1 MSDPVSSIR
10 CMTVRQLIPQ
20 GLSEMAP
27 GPELA
32 MLLAG
37 IDMSA
42 LTGMDALEVLRARH
56 RQLSHD
62 QAQLLAAMVE
72 VGLCDP
78 AAPPGEVARL
88 GESPLY
94 AADEIR
100 AALAWT
106 RRAADRE
113 LYFAETLV
121 QRMPAVFA
129 ALDTGRIDRAKA
141 WIFTDFCAE
150 LSAEHTEVVCQRLLS
165 HAERLTTGELA
176 ARIKKIAIA
185 LDPEWAARR
194 YACAVRDDSVVQA
207 HRSHRDRHPC
217 RVRAVRHLRHAR

>member
-1 MSDPVSSIR
+1 MSDPVPSIR
-10 CMTVRQLIPQ
+10 CVMVRQLIPQ
-20 GLSEMAP
+20 GLAEMAP

-32 MLLAG
+32 SLLAD

-42 LTGMDALEVLRARH
+42 LTGMDAVEVLRARH

-88 GESPLY
+88 GESPPY

-113 LYFAETLV
+113 HYFAETLV

-129 ALDTGRIDRAKA
+129 ALDAGRIDRAKA

-150 LSAEHTEVVCQRLLS
+150 LTAEHTEVVCQRLLP
-165 HAERLTTGELA
+165 HAGRLTTGELA

-185 LDPEWAARR
+185 LDPEW
-194 YACAVRDDSVVQA
+194 
-207 HRSHRDRHPC
+207 
-217 RVRAVRHLRHAR
+217 LRHEALCYIPYRVGRDWRNISGSDG